1 MRVLFRLWIVW
12 AVLWMAAIGL
22 GDGFSDANFK
32 ALLFILGGPLAVAV
46 VLRWVIRGGQRSA
59 PRAD

>member
-12 AVLWMAAIGL
+12 AVIWILAIGF

-32 ALLFILGGPLAVAV
+32 ALLLILGGPLAVIL
-46 VLRWVIRGGQRSA
+46 VLRWVFK
-59 PRAD
+59 PRDAQS